1 MLASLGS
8 FVQILVG
15 GVMQGAIFA
24 LVALGFSLVHRVT
37 GVINLSQGAFCVVG
51 ALVVYTMQVQWGW
64 PAAAAVLGAVFA
76 TAGGGAVLGAAAFV
90 PGLSRLSNS
99 NMLMLTAGLLTLLEG
114 LVLVVWGSQPY
125 ALPAFSGERPLA
137 VGGVLVP
144 SQGPWVLGALLLTI
158 AGLWWLLARTGFGHA
173 LRACAENPQAARLM
187 GIGVPG
193 MMLFSFTLA
202 AGLGALGGI
211 VIAPATSLQFDTGRL
226 FTVSGFIAVAIGGIG
241 SLPGAV
247 AGGLLLG
254 IAQQMATA
262 YVSSLFSSALA
273 LGLLL
278 AVLVVRPGGL
288 LGAGAA
294 RREDVRT
301 EARFTSHAARLPPR
315 AAMAGG
321 ALLLAVGVAVP
332 AVVPDGEVLAALVI
346 ALILFVALIGLDV
359 LMGYAG
365 QVSLGQGGFMAI
377 GGYTSAWLAVTYD
390 TAPVLG
396 LLAGMALAVLCA
408 LLLSLVTLRLRG
420 LYLALATLVFG
431 LLVES
436 CAVGFDDVTGGP
448 SGLVGIPAF
457 SVAGFEFDTL
467 QRMFLL
473 VLGVAAALVAA
484 VSGVVA
490 SPFGRA
496 LQAVRTD
503 QLAAAALGIPVARV
517 KLAAF
522 AFSAATAALAGG
534 LLAFQFRFLSPD
546 MVGTGRSFELVSMM
560 VVGGEGTVIGP
571 LLGSLLITLLPALSE
586 SFATY
591 KTLVVGLLLVV
602 FFLRLPE
609 GLFGLVVRLA
619 RMRPARL
626 LASRRRA

>member
-1 MLASLGS
+1 MAASGWAT
-8 FVQILVG
+8 FVQILIG

-37 GVINLSQGAFCVVG
+37 GIINLSQGAFCVLG
-51 ALVVYTMQVQWGW
+51 ALVAYTMQVVWGW
-64 PAAAAVLGAVFA
+64 PAALAVLAAVLATAGAGAVLGAV
-76 TAGGGAVLGAAAFV
+76 TFV
-90 PGLSRLSNS
+90 PGLARLSNS

-114 LVLVVWGSQPY
+114 LVLLVWGSQPY
-125 ALPAFSGERPLA
+125 ALPTFSGERPLPLGA
-137 VGGVLVP
+137 VLVP
-144 SQGPWVLGALLLTI
+144 SQGPWVGGALLLVIT
-158 AGLWWLLARTGFGHA
+158 GLWWLLAHTGFGRA

-202 AGLGALGGI
+202 AGLGALAGI

-226 FTVSGFIAVAIGGIG
+226 FTVSGFIAVAVGGIG

-254 IAQQMATA
+254 IAGQLATA
-262 YVSSLFSSALA
+262 YVSSLFSSALS

-278 AVLVVRPGGL
+278 AVLVFRPGGL
-288 LGAGAA
+288 LSAGVP

-301 EARFTSHAARLPPR
+301 EARVWSHAARLSPR
-315 AAMAGG
+315 AASIGA
-321 ALLLAVGVAVP
+321 ALLLACGLLVP
-332 AVVPDGEVLAALVI
+332 LIVPDGEILSSLVI
-346 ALILFVALIGLDV
+346 ALILFIALVGLDV

-377 GGYTSAWLAVTYD
+377 GGYGAAWLAVAHD
-390 TAPVLG
+390 APPLVG
-396 LLAGMALAVLCA
+396 LLAGIVLAVACA
-408 LLLSLVTLRLRG
+408 LVLSLVTLRLRG
-420 LYLALATLVFG
+420 LYLALATLAFG

-436 CAVGFDDVTGGP
+436 CVIGFDDITGGP

-457 SVAGFEFDTL
+457 AVGGFEFDTS

-473 VLGVAAALVAA
+473 VFGVAAVLVAGVA
-484 VSGVVA
+484 GVVA

-496 LQAVRTD
+496 MQAVRTD
-503 QLAAAALGIPVARV
+503 QLAAAALGIPVVRV

-522 AFSAATAALAGG
+522 AFSAATAALSGG
-534 LLAFQFRFLSPD
+534 LLAFQFRFLSPE
-546 MVGTGRSFELVSMM
+546 MVGVARSFELVSML

-571 LLGSLLITLLPALSE
+571 LLGSLLITLLPAASQSL
-586 SFATY
+586 ATY
-591 KTLVVGLLLVV
+591 KTLAVGLLLVV

-609 GLFGLVVRLA
+609 GLFGLLVRVLG
-619 RMRPARL
+619 RKPRL
-626 LASRRRA
+626 GA

>member
-301 EARFTSHAARLPPR
+301 EARVTSHAARLPPR

-365 QVSLGQGGFMAI
+365 QVSLGQGGFMAL
-377 GGYTSAWLAVTYD
+377 GGYTAAWLAVTYD
-390 TAPVLG
+390 VPPAAG
-396 LLAGMALAVLCA
+396 LLAGMALAAACA
-408 LLLSLVTLRLRG
+408 LLLSVVTLRLRG
-420 LYLALATLVFG
+420 LYLALGTLAFG
-431 LLVES
+431 LLIES
-436 CAVGFDDVTGGP
+436 CVVGFDGITGGP
-448 SGLVGIPAF
+448 SGLVGIPAL
-457 SVAGFEFDTL
+457 SVAGFEFDTPG
-467 QRMFLL
+467 RMFLL
-473 VLGVAAALVAA
+473 ASGVAAVLAGL
-484 VSGVVA
+484 VSGVIA
-490 SPFGRA
+490 SPYGRA
-496 LQAVRTD
+496 MQAVRTD
-503 QLAAAALGIPVARV
+503 QLAAAALGIPVVRV

-522 AFSAATAALAGG
+522 TFSAATAALAGG
-534 LLAFQFRFLSPD
+534 LLAFHIRFLSPE
-546 MVGTGRSFELVSMM
+546 MVGTPRSFELVSMM
-560 VVGGEGTVIGP
+560 VVGGEGTVAGP
-571 LLGSLLITLLPALSE
+571 LLGALLITLLPALSA
-586 SFATY
+586 SLAAY
-591 KTLVVGLLLVV
+591 KTLAVGLLLVV

-609 GLFGLVVRLA
+609 GLFGLLA
-619 RMRPARL
+619 RAVPG
-626 LASRRRA
+626 RRA

>member
-1 MLASLGS
+1 MPALGA
-8 FVQILVG
+8 FVQYLVG

-24 LVALGFSLVHRVT
+24 LVALGFSLVYRVT

-51 ALVVYTMQVQWGW
+51 ALVAYTMQVQWGW

-137 VGGVLVP
+137 LGGVLVP
-144 SQGPWVLGALLLTI
+144 SQGPWVLGALGLTI
-158 AGLWWLLARTGFGHA
+158 VGLWWLLARTGFGQA

-211 VIAPATSLQFDTGRL
+211 VIAPATSLQFDAGRL

-278 AVLVVRPGGL
+278 LVLVVRPGGL
-288 LGAGAA
+288 LAGGAA

-301 EARFTSHAARLPPR
+301 EARITSHAARLPPR
-315 AAMAGG
+315 TALAGG
-321 ALLLAVGVAVP
+321 VLLLAVGLAVP
-332 AVVPDGEVLAALVI
+332 VVTPDGEVLAALVI

-420 LYLALATLVFG
+420 LYLALATLAFG

-436 CAVGFDDVTGGP
+436 CVIGFDDVTGGP

-457 SVAGFEFDTL
+457 SVAGFEFDTP

-473 VLGVAAALVAA
+473 VLGVAAVLVAA

-496 LQAVRTD
+496 MQAVRTD
-503 QLAAAALGIPVARV
+503 QLAAAALSIPVVRV

-546 MVGTGRSFELVSMM
+546 MVGAGRSFELVSMM

-571 LLGSLLITLLPALSE
+571 LLGSLLITLLPTLSQ
-586 SFATY
+586 SLATW
-591 KTLVVGLLLVV
+591 KTLGVGLLLVV

-609 GLFGLVVRLA
+609 GLFGLVVRLV
-619 RMRPARL
+619 RWRPGRRL
-626 LASRRRA
+626 AARRRA

>member
-1 MLASLGS
+1 MGT

-51 ALVVYTMQVQWGW
+51 ALVAYTMQVRWGW
-64 PAAAAVLGAVFA
+64 PAAAAALGAVFA

-137 VGGVLVP
+137 LGGVLVP

-158 AGLWWLLARTGFGHA
+158 LGLWWLLARTGFGQA

-211 VIAPATSLQFDTGRL
+211 AIAPATSLQFDTGRL

-301 EARFTSHAARLPPR
+301 EARITSHAARLPPR

-321 ALLLAVGVAVP
+321 ALLLAVGLAVP
-332 AVVPDGEVLAALVI
+332 VVVPDGEVLAALVI

-396 LLAGMALAVLCA
+396 LLAGMALAVGCA

-420 LYLALATLVFG
+420 LYLALATLAFG

-436 CAVGFDDVTGGP
+436 CVTGFDDITGGP

-457 SVAGFEFDTL
+457 SVAGFEFDTP

-473 VLGVAAALVAA
+473 ALGVAAALVAA

-496 LQAVRTD
+496 MQAVRTD
-503 QLAAAALGIPVARV
+503 QLAAAALGIPVVRV

-586 SFATY
+586 SLATY
-591 KTLVVGLLLVV
+591 KTLGVGLLLVV

-609 GLFGLVVRLA
+609 GLFGLVVRLV
-619 RMRPARL
+619 RLRPARR
-626 LASRRRA
+626 LAARRQA

>member
-1 MLASLGS
+1 MSS
-8 FVQILVG
+8 FAQILVG
-15 GVMQGAIFA
+15 GAMQGAIFA

-37 GVINLSQGAFCVVG
+37 GVVNLAQGAFCVVG
-51 ALVVYTMQVQWGW
+51 ALVAYTLQVQWGL
-64 PAAAAVLGAVFA
+64 PAAVAVIGAVLAVMGGGAALGAV
-76 TAGGGAVLGAAAFV
+76 TFV
-90 PGLSRLSNS
+90 PGLQRLSNS

-114 LVLVVWGSQPY
+114 LVLLVWGSQPY

-137 VGGVLVP
+137 LAGVLVP
-144 SQGPWVLGALLLTI
+144 SQGPWVAGALLLAI
-158 AGLWWLLARTGFGHA
+158 AGLWWLLARTGFGRA
-173 LRACAENPQAARLM
+173 LRACAENPQAAQLM

-193 MMLFSFTLA
+193 MMLFSFSLA

-241 SLPGAV
+241 SLPGAI

-254 IAQQMATA
+254 VVQQLATA
-262 YVSSLFSSALA
+262 YVSSLFSSAVA

-278 AVLVVRPGGL
+278 AILVLRPGGL
-288 LGAGAA
+288 LGAGVA

-301 EARFTSHAARLPPR
+301 EARVWSHAARLPPR
-315 AAMAGG
+315 IAWAGG
-321 ALLLAVGVAVP
+321 GLLLAAGLAVP
-332 AVVPDGEVLAALVI
+332 LVVPDGEVLSSLVI

-377 GGYTSAWLAVTYD
+377 GGYTAAWLAVTYD
-390 TAPVLG
+390 APPLLG

-420 LYLALATLVFG
+420 LYLALATLAFG

-436 CAVGFDDVTGGP
+436 CVVGFDEVTGGP

-457 SVAGFEFDTL
+457 AVAGFEFDTPG
-467 QRMFLL
+467 RMFLL
-473 VLGVAAALVAA
+473 VLGVAAALVLLAA
-484 VSGVVA
+484 GAVA

-496 LQAVRTD
+496 MQAVRTD
-503 QLAAAALGIPVARV
+503 QLAAAALGIPVVRV

-522 AFSAATAALAGG
+522 TFSAAAAALSGG
-534 LLAFQFRFLSPD
+534 LLAFHFRFFSPE
-546 MVGTGRSFELVSMM
+546 MVGAGRSFELVSMM

-571 LLGSLLITLLPALSE
+571 LLGALLIMLLPALSQ
-586 SFATY
+586 SLATY
-591 KTLVVGLLLVV
+591 KTLAVGLLLVV
-602 FFLRLPE
+602 FFLKLPE
-609 GLFGLVVRLA
+609 GLFGLLVRTLA
-619 RMRPARL
+619 RPE
-626 LASRRRA
+626 RRA

>member
-1 MLASLGS
+1 MPALGA
-8 FVQILVG
+8 FVQYLVG

-24 LVALGFSLVHRVT
+24 LVALGFSLVYRVT

-51 ALVVYTMQVQWGW
+51 ALVAYTMQVQWGW

-137 VGGVLVP
+137 LGGVLVP
-144 SQGPWVLGALLLTI
+144 SQGPWVLGALGLTI
-158 AGLWWLLARTGFGHA
+158 VGLWWLLARTGFGQA

-211 VIAPATSLQFDTGRL
+211 VIAPATSLQFDAGRL

-278 AVLVVRPGGL
+278 LVLVVRPGGL
-288 LGAGAA
+288 LAGGAA

-301 EARFTSHAARLPPR
+301 EARITSHAARLPPR
-315 AAMAGG
+315 TALAGG
-321 ALLLAVGVAVP
+321 VLLLAVGLAVP
-332 AVVPDGEVLAALVI
+332 VVTPDGEVLAALVI

-420 LYLALATLVFG
+420 LYLALATLAFG

-436 CAVGFDDVTGGP
+436 CVIGFDDVTGGP

-457 SVAGFEFDTL
+457 SVAGFEFDTP

-473 VLGVAAALVAA
+473 VLGVAAVLVTA

-496 LQAVRTD
+496 MQAVRTD
-503 QLAAAALGIPVARV
+503 QLAAAALGIPVVRV

-546 MVGTGRSFELVSMM
+546 MVGAGRSFELVSMM

-571 LLGSLLITLLPALSE
+571 LLGSLLITLLPTLSQ
-586 SFATY
+586 SLATW
-591 KTLVVGLLLVV
+591 KTLGVGLLLVV

-609 GLFGLVVRLA
+609 GLFGLVVRLV
-619 RMRPARL
+619 RWRPGRRL
-626 LASRRRA
+626 AARRRA

>member
-1 MLASLGS
+1 MGT

-51 ALVVYTMQVQWGW
+51 ALVAYTMQVQWGW
-64 PAAAAVLGAVFA
+64 PAAVAALGAVLA
-76 TAGGGAVLGAAAFV
+76 TAGGGAVLGAVAFV

-137 VGGVLVP
+137 LGGVLVP

-158 AGLWWLLARTGFGHA
+158 LGLWWLLARTGFGQA

-211 VIAPATSLQFDTGRL
+211 AIAPATSLQFDTGRL

-301 EARFTSHAARLPPR
+301 EARITSHAARLPPR

-321 ALLLAVGVAVP
+321 ALLLAVGLAVP
-332 AVVPDGEVLAALVI
+332 VVVPDGEVLAALVI

-390 TAPVLG
+390 TATVLG
-396 LLAGMALAVLCA
+396 LLAGMALAVGCA

-420 LYLALATLVFG
+420 LYLALATLAFG
-431 LLVES
+431 LMVES
-436 CAVGFDDVTGGP
+436 CVTGFDDVTGGP

-457 SVAGFEFDTL
+457 SVAGFEFDTP

-473 VLGVAAALVAA
+473 ALGVAAALVAA

-496 LQAVRTD
+496 MQAVRTD
-503 QLAAAALGIPVARV
+503 QLAAAALGIPVVRV

-586 SFATY
+586 SLATY
-591 KTLVVGLLLVV
+591 KTLGAGLLLVV

-609 GLFGLVVRLA
+609 GLFGLVVRLV
-619 RMRPARL
+619 RLRPARR
-626 LASRRRA
+626 LAARGRA

>member
-1 MLASLGS
+1 VSS
-8 FVQILVG
+8 FAQILVG
-15 GVMQGAIFA
+15 GAMQGAIFA

-37 GVINLSQGAFCVVG
+37 GVVNLAQGAFCVVG
-51 ALVVYTMQVQWGW
+51 ALVAYTLQVQWGL
-64 PAAAAVLGAVFA
+64 PAAVAVIGAVLAVMGGGAALGAV
-76 TAGGGAVLGAAAFV
+76 TFV
-90 PGLSRLSNS
+90 PGLQRLSNS

-114 LVLVVWGSQPY
+114 LVLLVWGSQPY

-137 VGGVLVP
+137 LAGVLVP
-144 SQGPWVLGALLLTI
+144 SQGPWVAGALLLAI
-158 AGLWWLLARTGFGHA
+158 AGLWWLLARTGFGRA
-173 LRACAENPQAARLM
+173 LRACAENPQAAQLM

-193 MMLFSFTLA
+193 MMLFSFSLA

-241 SLPGAV
+241 SLPGAI

-254 IAQQMATA
+254 VVQQLATA
-262 YVSSLFSSALA
+262 YVSSLFSSAVA

-278 AVLVVRPGGL
+278 AILVLRPGGL
-288 LGAGAA
+288 LGAGVA

-301 EARFTSHAARLPPR
+301 EARVWSHAARLPPR
-315 AAMAGG
+315 IAWAGG
-321 ALLLAVGVAVP
+321 GLLLAAGLAVP
-332 AVVPDGEVLAALVI
+332 LVVPDGEVLSSLVI

-377 GGYTSAWLAVTYD
+377 GGYTAAWLAVTYD
-390 TAPVLG
+390 APPLLG

-420 LYLALATLVFG
+420 LYLALATLAFG

-436 CAVGFDDVTGGP
+436 CVVGFDEVTGGP

-457 SVAGFEFDTL
+457 AVAGFEFDTPG
-467 QRMFLL
+467 RMFLL
-473 VLGVAAALVAA
+473 VLGVAAALVLLAA
-484 VSGVVA
+484 GAVA

-496 LQAVRTD
+496 MQAVRTD
-503 QLAAAALGIPVARV
+503 QLAAAALGIPVVRV

-522 AFSAATAALAGG
+522 TFSAAAAALSGG
-534 LLAFQFRFLSPD
+534 LLAFHFRFFSPE
-546 MVGTGRSFELVSMM
+546 MVGAGRSFELVSMM

-571 LLGSLLITLLPALSE
+571 LLGALLIMLLPALSQ
-586 SFATY
+586 SLATY
-591 KTLVVGLLLVV
+591 KTLAVGLLLVV
-602 FFLRLPE
+602 FFLKLPE
-609 GLFGLVVRLA
+609 GLFGLLVRTLA
-619 RMRPARL
+619 RPE
-626 LASRRRA
+626 RRA

>member
-1 MLASLGS
+1 
-8 FVQILVG
+8 
-15 GVMQGAIFA
+15 MQGAIYA

-37 GVINLSQGAFCVVG
+37 GIINLSQGAFCVLG
-51 ALVVYTMQVQWGW
+51 ALMAWTLQVGWGLPVW
-64 PAAAAVLGAVFA
+64 AAVP
-76 TAGGGAVLGAAAFV
+76 GAVLATAAAGALIGATTFV

-114 LVLVVWGSQPY
+114 LMLLVWGSQPY
-125 ALPAFSGERPLA
+125 ALPAFGSERPWR

-144 SQGPWVLGALLLTI
+144 NQGPFVAVALLGVI
-158 AGLWWLLARTGFGHA
+158 AGLWVLLARTEFGRG

-202 AGLGALGGI
+202 AALAALAGI

-241 SLPGAV
+241 SLPGAI

-254 IAQQMATA
+254 VAQQLGTA

-278 AVLVVRPGGL
+278 AVLVLRPGGL
-288 LGAGAA
+288 LGAGPA

-301 EARFTSHAARLPPR
+301 EARVWAHAARLPAAR
-315 AAMAGG
+315 AGWGG
-321 ALLLAVGVAVP
+321 AALLLAA
-332 AVVPDGEVLAALVI
+332 AALPLVVQSPDLLSSLAI
-346 ALILFVALIGLDV
+346 ALILYVALVGLDV

-365 QVSLGQGGFMAI
+365 QVSLGQGGFMAL
-377 GGYTSAWLAVTYD
+377 GGYTAAWLAVTYD
-390 TAPVLG
+390 TPPALG
-396 LLAGMALAVLCA
+396 LVAGIALAVACA
-408 LLLSLVTLRLRG
+408 MVLSLVTLRLRG
-420 LYLALATLVFG
+420 LYLALATLAFG

-436 CAVGFDDVTGGP
+436 CVIGFDEITGGP

-457 SVAGFEFDTL
+457 SLGSFEFDTPA
-467 QRMFLL
+467 RTYWL
-473 VLGVAAALVAA
+473 VLGIAAFLVAG
-484 VSGVVA
+484 VSGAVA

-496 LQAVRTD
+496 MQAIRTD
-503 QLAAAALGIPVARV
+503 PLAAAALGIPVVRV

-534 LLAFQFRFLSPD
+534 LLAFHFRFLSPE
-546 MVGTGRSFELVSMM
+546 MVGTARSFELVSMM

-571 LLGSLLITLLPALSE
+571 LLGSLLITLLPELSQ
-586 SFATY
+586 SLATY
-591 KTLVVGLLLVV
+591 KTLAVGLLLVV

-609 GLFGLVVRLA
+609 GLFGLLVRL
-619 RMRPARL
+619 L
-626 LASRRRA
+626 RRRA

>member
-1 MLASLGS
+1 
-8 FVQILVG
+8 
-15 GVMQGAIFA
+15 MQGAIFA
-24 LVALGFSLVHRVT
+24 LVALGFSLVYRVT

-51 ALVVYTMQVQWGW
+51 ALVAYTMQVQWGW

-137 VGGVLVP
+137 LGGVLVP
-144 SQGPWVLGALLLTI
+144 SQGPWVLGALGLTI
-158 AGLWWLLARTGFGHA
+158 VGLWWLLARTGFGQA

-211 VIAPATSLQFDTGRL
+211 VIAPATSLQFDAGRL

-278 AVLVVRPGGL
+278 LVLVVRPGGL
-288 LGAGAA
+288 LAGGAA

-301 EARFTSHAARLPPR
+301 EARVTSHAARLPPR
-315 AAMAGG
+315 AALAGG
-321 ALLLAVGVAVP
+321 VLLLAVGLAVP
-332 AVVPDGEVLAALVI
+332 VVTPDGEVLAALVI

-420 LYLALATLVFG
+420 LYLALATLAFG

-436 CAVGFDDVTGGP
+436 CVIGFDDVTGGP

-457 SVAGFEFDTL
+457 SVAGFEFDTP

-473 VLGVAAALVAA
+473 VLGVAAVLVAA

-496 LQAVRTD
+496 MQAMRTD
-503 QLAAAALGIPVARV
+503 QLAAAALGIPVVRV

-546 MVGTGRSFELVSMM
+546 MVGAGRSFELVSMM

-571 LLGSLLITLLPALSE
+571 LLGSLLITLLPTLSQ
-586 SFATY
+586 SLATW
-591 KTLVVGLLLVV
+591 KTLGVGLLLVV

-609 GLFGLVVRLA
+609 GLFGLVVRLV
-619 RMRPARL
+619 RWRPGRRL
-626 LASRRRA
+626 AARRRA

>member
-1 MLASLGS
+1 MSS
-8 FVQILVG
+8 FAQILVG
-15 GVMQGAIFA
+15 GAMQGAIFA

-37 GVINLSQGAFCVVG
+37 GVVNLAQGAFCVVG
-51 ALVVYTMQVQWGW
+51 ALVAYTLQVQWGL
-64 PAAAAVLGAVFA
+64 PAAVAVIGAVLAVMGGGAALGAV
-76 TAGGGAVLGAAAFV
+76 TFV
-90 PGLSRLSNS
+90 PGLQRLSNS

-114 LVLVVWGSQPY
+114 LVLLVWGSQPY

-137 VGGVLVP
+137 VAGVLVP
-144 SQGPWVLGALLLTI
+144 SQGPWVAGALLLAI
-158 AGLWWLLARTGFGHA
+158 AGLWWLLARTGFGRA
-173 LRACAENPQAARLM
+173 LRACAENPQAAQLM

-193 MMLFSFTLA
+193 MMLFSFSLA

-241 SLPGAV
+241 SLPGAI

-254 IAQQMATA
+254 VVQQLATA
-262 YVSSLFSSALA
+262 YVSSLFSSAVA

-278 AVLVVRPGGL
+278 AILVLRPGGL
-288 LGAGAA
+288 LGAGVA

-301 EARFTSHAARLPPR
+301 EARVWSHAARLPPR
-315 AAMAGG
+315 IAWAGG
-321 ALLLAVGVAVP
+321 GLLLAAGLAVP
-332 AVVPDGEVLAALVI
+332 LVVPDGEALSSLVI

-377 GGYTSAWLAVTYD
+377 GGYTAAWLAVTHD
-390 TAPVLG
+390 APPLLG

-420 LYLALATLVFG
+420 LYLALATLAFG

-436 CAVGFDDVTGGP
+436 CVVGFDEVTGGP

-457 SVAGFEFDTL
+457 AVAGFEFDTPG
-467 QRMFLL
+467 RMFLL
-473 VLGVAAALVAA
+473 VLGVAAALVLLVAGA
-484 VSGVVA
+484 VA

-496 LQAVRTD
+496 MQAVRTD
-503 QLAAAALGIPVARV
+503 QLAAAALGIRVVRV

-522 AFSAATAALAGG
+522 TFSAAAAALSGG
-534 LLAFQFRFLSPD
+534 LLAFHFRFLSPE
-546 MVGTGRSFELVSMM
+546 MVGAGRSFELVSMM

-571 LLGSLLITLLPALSE
+571 LLGALLITLLPALSQ
-586 SFATY
+586 SLATY
-591 KTLVVGLLLVV
+591 KTLAVGLLLVV
-602 FFLRLPE
+602 FFLKLPE
-609 GLFGLVVRLA
+609 GLFGLLVRTLA
-619 RMRPARL
+619 RPE
-626 LASRRRA
+626 RRA